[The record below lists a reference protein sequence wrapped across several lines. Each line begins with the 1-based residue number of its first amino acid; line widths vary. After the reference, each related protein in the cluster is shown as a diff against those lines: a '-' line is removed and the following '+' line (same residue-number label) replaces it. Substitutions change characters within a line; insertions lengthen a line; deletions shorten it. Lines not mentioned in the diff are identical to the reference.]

1 MKKVVRL
8 LTGAV
13 LASFLVL
20 AAGAV
25 NAQTTMEEFM
35 AKWDNTKKYTLDI
48 LDKMPDSGMDYKT
61 DPAAMSF
68 KEQIH
73 HVGNAIVG
81 ISQGFLKGT
90 DPGFEINLET
100 ATRAELADYVGKCFD
115 YGKKT
120 LATLSAEDA
129 GEKIEVFGNTVSRRQ
144 VAALLMDHTSHH
156 NGSAVAYIRTQGAE
170 PPAYV
175 GF

>member
-1 MKKVVRL
+1 MKKLVRIFS
-8 LTGAV
+8 GAIF
-13 LASFLVL
+13 ASFLML

-25 NAQTTMEEFM
+25 NAQTTMEEYM
-35 AKWDNTKKYTLDI
+35 VKWDNAKKYTLDI

-61 DPAAMSF
+61 DAGAMTF

-100 ATRAELADYVGKCFD
+100 ASRAELAAYVGKCFD

-120 LATLSAEDA
+120 IAALSAQDA
-129 GEKIEVFGNTVSRRQ
+129 GEKLEVFGNTVSRRQ

-156 NGSAVAYIRTQGAE
+156 NGSAVAYIRTQGVE

>member
-1 MKKVVRL
+1 MNKVIRL
-8 LTGAV
+8 FAGAV
-13 LASFLVL
+13 FASFLML
-20 AAGAV
+20 TAGVV
-25 NAQTTMEEFM
+25 NAQTTMDEYMVKWEN
-35 AKWDNTKKYTLDI
+35 AKNYTLAI

-61 DPAAMSF
+61 DPKAMSF
-68 KEQIH
+68 KGQIH

-81 ISQGFLKGT
+81 ISQGFLKGS

-100 ATRAELADYVGKCFD
+100 ASRSELAEYVGKCFD

-120 LATLSAEDA
+120 IAALSAEDL

-156 NGSAVAYIRTQGAE
+156 NGSAVAYIRVQGAE